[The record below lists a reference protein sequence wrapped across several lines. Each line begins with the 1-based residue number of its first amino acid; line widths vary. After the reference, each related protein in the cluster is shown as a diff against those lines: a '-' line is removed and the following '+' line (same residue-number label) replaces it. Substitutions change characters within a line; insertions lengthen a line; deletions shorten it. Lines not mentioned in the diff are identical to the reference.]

1 MVEAGV
7 AAGIALVAGLGTLT
21 QRINNRI
28 NEVDRRLGEVELS
41 MAENYVRRR
50 EHLRAMERFEEHMVR
65 IEQKLDLF
73 IQTYPNK

>member
-21 QRINNRI
+21 QRITARI

>member
-1 MVEAGV
+1 MIEAGIAVGV
-7 AAGIALVAGLGTLT
+7 AAIAGLASLT
-21 QRINNRI
+21 QRITSRI
-28 NEVDRRLGEVELS
+28 NEVDRRLNDVELS